1 MDCRMCYNYVYDTL
15 EQPYHRH
22 HDLYKKSV
30 TDRITIGKLADAF
43 MKILYKVNIVDIITE
58 CNPEHALPEFTDEI
72 GYVNWLWTK
81 IQVEYPELFS
91 EFYEEIQKITNK
103 MDFVK
108 HKFRTVLGNLFSIHS
123 DHSVKTY
130 TPEKSLGPVPFHE
143 LVIIKIKA
151 NLPPPEYKSELYCR
165 EDIYC

>member
-1 MDCRMCYNYVYDTL
+1 MN
-15 EQPYHRH
+15 

-58 CNPEHALPEFTDEI
+58 CNPEHALPEFSDEI

-108 HKFRTVLGNLFSIHS
+108 HKFRTVVGNLFSIHS